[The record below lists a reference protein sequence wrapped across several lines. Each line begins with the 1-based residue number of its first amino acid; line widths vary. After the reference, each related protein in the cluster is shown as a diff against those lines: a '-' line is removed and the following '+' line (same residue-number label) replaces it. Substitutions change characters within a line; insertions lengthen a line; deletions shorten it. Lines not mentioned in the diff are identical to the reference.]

1 MERRRAAPSLFCL
14 CVGYLVLQRGLFLG
28 WQEVIE
34 CFPEKKKRRK
44 GDEAKQQSFL
54 HYYDLAKE
62 CLLFS
67 PIYQAILD
75 YYGIPPALVGVEK
88 VDHDHGDQVAAS
100 SSKEAKPAG

>member
-1 MERRRAAPSLFCL
+1 M
-14 CVGYLVLQRGLFLG
+14 
-28 WQEVIE
+28 IE